1 MKALNDLIKTFVW
14 YRSYNKI
21 MRSNNKVKAVLSVN
35 PSFNMEFINDRIYHK
50 QFLMDNIMTEM
61 KIDT

>member
-1 MKALNDLIKTFVW
+1 MNDLIKTFVW
-14 YRSYNKI
+14 YRIYNKI

>member
-1 MKALNDLIKTFVW
+1 
-14 YRSYNKI
+14 
-21 MRSNNKVKAVLSVN
+21 MRSNTKVKAVLSVN

-50 QFLMDNIMTEM
+50 PCLMDNIMTEM